1 MSIFDISI
9 IIPVYNTGKLV
20 EKCLLPLLKL
30 DDDSLEVI
38 CVNDGSKDDSL
49 EILREINEQFPK
61 MKIINKENGG
71 LSSARNSARNCG
83 LEVATGKY
91 IFFLDSDDW
100 LDIESFLSLKDYCK
114 GDYDIIHGNFNY
126 TYEDQDPIKNKPQY
140 EVEGDDWLDIES
152 FLSLKDYCKGDYDI
166 IHGNFNYTYEDQDP
180 IKNKPQYEVEGV
192 SGQEF
197 LNKALLTNQFS
208 IPVCINLYKRS
219 FLQDNQ
225 LKFMEGIFH
234 EDEEF
239 NIKAFSLANKV
250 ASKNI
255 YFYQYFQRPNSI
267 TNNASNTEKRFL
279 DILKIANEVQ
289 SYCRVHD
296 FDSSFNKVIDTYMSL
311 VIISGYIRIRDPKIA
326 NKYYSKVKS
335 MKLYQ
340 SITPFKLEFLV
351 LRIMLKYC
359 PRLFFTVYRLYF
371 DLTSKKV

>member
-71 LSSARNSARNCG
+71 YASARNCG

-114 GDYDIIHGNFNY
+114 GDYDIIHGNFDY

-140 EVEGDDWLDIES
+140 EVEGI
-152 FLSLKDYCKGDYDI
+152 
-166 IHGNFNYTYEDQDP
+166 
-180 IKNKPQYEVEGV
+180 

-239 NIKAFSLANKV
+239 NIKAFSLANNV

-267 TNNASNTEKRFL
+267 TNNASNAEKRFL

-311 VIISGYIRIRDPKIA
+311 VIISGYIRIRDKKIA
-326 NKYYSKVKS
+326 DKYYSKVKS

-340 SITPFKLEFLV
+340 SITPVKLEFLV